1 MKEFFKNIWQKW
13 KKIAH
18 VFGRFQTRLLV
29 TIFYFLI
36 ISPIGLIMKLFG
48 WDPLKTKKSKAYAGT
63 NWQTIINGE
72 PDLESIKRQ
81 S

>member
-13 KKIAH
+13 KIIAH
-18 VFGRFQTRLLV
+18 AFGRFQTRLLV
-29 TIFYFLI
+29 TIFYFLV

-48 WDPLKTKKSKAYAGT
+48 WDPLKTKKSKVNAGT
-63 NWQTIINGE
+63 NWQTIINGD
-72 PDLESIKRQ
+72 PDLVSIKRQ